1 MFTLQGRRAALQAPR
16 RTPRCSLPLR
26 QLCLLQVQ
34 DISDL
39 GTPEEAG
46 QQLLKQFLNEFMST
60 RLGVRREPKLLR
72 TNVRT
77 TMDGDEYYE
86 IEVRTVLLATGPPE
100 PPPPCLPSTYDAAP
114 PGVVVA
120 HLPARALS

>member
-1 MFTLQGRRAALQAPR
+1 MHSVQTMSGLSEGALSEGLWLVFPCRYGERSCFRLQ
-16 RTPRCSLPLR
+16 RTSNDPSSVVSLCPPSPPSLG
-26 QLCLLQVQ
+26 VQ

-46 QQLLKQFLNEFMST
+46 QQLLKQFLTEFMST

-86 IEVRTVLLATGPPE
+86 IEVH
-100 PPPPCLPSTYDAAP
+100 C
-114 PGVVVA
+114 
-120 HLPARALS
+120 